1 MSKGSNARPFSISH
15 DKFAEQFDSI
25 FRSKT
30 APAGCAHEVTIA
42 NPEDDVAITRCV
54 ECSAAVP
61 WLKQRIG
68 LCTCE
73 PRECRE
79 AEARNC
85 RDWTKRN
92 VEDGK

>member
-25 FRSKT
+25 FRPKT
-30 APAGCAHEVTIA
+30 APAGC
-42 NPEDDVAITRCV
+42 
-54 ECSAAVP
+54 S
-61 WLKQRIG
+61 
-68 LCTCE
+68 CE
-73 PRECRE
+73 PGECRE